1 MTVVVQNASKARVS
15 KAFIEGILTKCAR
28 HLKMKHKILRGQP
41 EIQVV
46 FLGATAARKLNAQ
59 FRGRDYA
66 TDVLSFAPVEEGS
79 LGELVLCPPI
89 LAKQAR
95 QQGWA
100 YRYECGLMLIHG
112 FLHLLGYDHEKANK
126 DAEKMYKLQAHLVRK
141 VLGKKLEW

>member
-1 MTVVVQNASKARVS
+1 MIVVIQNPSKARVS
-15 KAFIEGILTKCAR
+15 QAFIEGVLKKCAR
-28 HLKMKHKILRGQP
+28 HLRSKHKVLRSNP

-46 FLGATAARKLNAQ
+46 FLGQAAARKLNAQ

-66 TDVLSFAPVEEGS
+66 TDVLSFAPVEEGG

-95 QQGWA
+95 EQGWA
-100 YRYECGLMLIHG
+100 YKFECGLMLIHG
-112 FLHLLGYDHEKANK
+112 FLHLLGYDHERADKG
-126 DAEKMYKLQAHLVRK
+126 AEKMYKLQSELVRR